1 MVHDLPSHLKTLL
14 IITIQLQQAIQQV
27 ALANISDATH
37 GYDSD
42 FFFLQSVDFVDA
54 FFATDENV
62 STCLRLGDNAD

>member
-1 MVHDLPSHLKTLL
+1 MVHDLACNLQTLF
-14 IITIQLQQAIQQV
+14 IITVELQQAIQQV

-42 FFFLQSVDFVDA
+42 FFFLKSVDFVDA